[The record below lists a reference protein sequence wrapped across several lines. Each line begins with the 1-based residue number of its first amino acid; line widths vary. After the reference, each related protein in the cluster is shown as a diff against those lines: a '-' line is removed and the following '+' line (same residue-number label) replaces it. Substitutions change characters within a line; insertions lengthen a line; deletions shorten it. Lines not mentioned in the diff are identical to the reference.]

1 MAVPVSE
8 LQKINPSN
16 VIELFQLQLD
26 NDIHGSTTTYYFH
39 NGTSDNNNANLIFDN
54 NEYTRMPIEAEGF
67 EFNGKQLPR
76 PTIRISNILGTFTTI
91 LLTLSQGLEGAK
103 VTRIRTLERYI
114 DNTNFDGGDIVQE
127 YNSAYYIVQEDG
139 EVIDQE
145 EGTNP
150 YGTPDATA
158 TFPSEIYYISRKA
171 RENREMVEFELAASF
186 DLDGVRLPKRQV
198 LPADFPGV
206 GSFYS

>member
-8 LQKINPSN
+8 LQKSNPSN
-16 VIELFQLQLD
+16 IIELFQLQLD
-26 NDIHGSTTTYYFH
+26 STIHGANTTYYFH
-39 NGTSDNNNANLIFDN
+39 NGVAENNNANLIFDN
-54 NEYTRMPIEAEGF
+54 NQYTRMPIDAEGF
-67 EFNGKQLPR
+67 EYNPKQLPR
-76 PTIRISNILGTFTTI
+76 PTLRISNILGTFTTL
-91 LLTLSQGLEGAK
+91 LLTLPQGLEGAK

-127 YNSAYYIVQEDG
+127 YDTAYYIVQEDG
-139 EVIDQE
+139 DLINQE
-145 EGTNP
+145 EGDNP
-150 YGTPDATA
+150 HGTPDSTA
-158 TFPSEIYYISRKA
+158 TWTEVYYVDRKA
-171 RENREMVEFELAASF
+171 AENREVVSFELAASF

>member
-8 LQKINPSN
+8 LQKINPSS

-39 NGTSDNNNANLIFDN
+39 NGTSDNNNANIIFN
-54 NEYTRMPIEAEGF
+54 NLEYTRMPIEASGF

-76 PTIRISNILGTFTTI
+76 PTLRISNILGTFTTL

-114 DNTNFDGGDIVQE
+114 DNTNFDGGDILVE
-127 YNSAYYIVQEDG
+127 GSTSDFIVQEDG
-139 EVIDQE
+139 YVIDQE

-150 YGTPDATA
+150 YGTPDASA

-198 LPADFPGV
+198 LPADFPGI

>member
-39 NGTSDNNNANLIFDN
+39 NGTSDNNNANIIFN
-54 NEYTRMPIEAEGF
+54 NLEYTRMPIEASGF

>member
-8 LQKINPSN
+8 LQKISPSN

-26 NDIHGSTTTYYFH
+26 NDIHGATTTYYFH
-39 NGTSDNNNANLIFDN
+39 NGVGENNNANLIFDN
-54 NEYTRMPIEAEGF
+54 NEYTRMPIEADGF
-67 EFNGKQLPR
+67 EFDGKQLPR
-76 PTIRISNILGTFTTI
+76 PTLKISNILGTFTTL
-91 LLTLSQGLEGAK
+91 LLTLPQGLEGAK

-114 DNTNFDGGDIVQE
+114 DHTNFDGGDIVQE

-150 YGTPDATA
+150 HGTPDATA
-158 TFPSEIYYISRKA
+158 IFPSEIFYVDRKKN
-171 RENREMVEFELAASF
+171 ETREMVAFELAASF

>member
-26 NDIHGSTTTYYFH
+26 NDIHGATTTYYFH
-39 NGTSDNNNANLIFDN
+39 NGTSDNNNANIIFN
-54 NEYTRMPIEAEGF
+54 NLEYTRMPIEAEGF

>member
-26 NDIHGSTTTYYFH
+26 NDIHGATTTYYFH
-39 NGTSDNNNANLIFDN
+39 NGVGENNNANLIFDN

-150 YGTPDATA
+150 HGTPDATA

>member
-26 NDIHGSTTTYYFH
+26 NDIHGATTTYYFH
-39 NGTSDNNNANLIFDN
+39 NGVGENNNANLIFDN

-150 YGTPDATA
+150 HGTPDATA

-198 LPADFPGV
+198 LPADFPGI

>member
-1 MAVPVSE
+1 MATPVSE

-16 VIELFQLQLD
+16 IVELFQLQLD
-26 NDIHGSTTTYYFH
+26 TTIHGADTTYYFH
-39 NGTSDNNNANLIFDN
+39 NGTSDNNNANIIFN
-54 NEYTRMPIEAEGF
+54 NLEYTRMPIEASGF

>member
-39 NGTSDNNNANLIFDN
+39 NGVGENNNANLIFDN
-54 NEYTRMPIEAEGF
+54 NEYTRMPIEASGF

-150 YGTPDATA
+150 HGTPDATA